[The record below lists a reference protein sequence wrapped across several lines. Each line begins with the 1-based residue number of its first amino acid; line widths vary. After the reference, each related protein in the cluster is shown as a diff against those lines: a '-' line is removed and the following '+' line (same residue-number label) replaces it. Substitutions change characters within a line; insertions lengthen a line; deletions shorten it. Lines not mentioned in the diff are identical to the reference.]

1 MESRPEMM
9 LTVMFPV
16 FFRTKHYTFA
26 LWSREVPRLLPDIDP
41 QGGVV
46 PQELFPIFFQELASV
61 FFTKAFHG
69 VSQIVD
75 WRTFPFLVWL

>member
-1 MESRPEMM
+1 MM

-61 FFTKAFHG
+61 FSPKPIMMFRRLLTAGLFF
-69 VSQIVD
+69 S
-75 WRTFPFLVWL
+75 